1 MNDLNHDI
9 EKYLKDELTP
19 AERHALEK
27 KALHDPFLADALE
40 GHEQLNPAERK
51 QDLAKLESRIRAAS
65 AGMRSRWYVPLR
77 VAAGVLLLVGV
88 SWWLFDRGAETAPEP
103 EMAEQIESSPESDV
117 WKEELDEAAPP
128 TMAERIEPP
137 PSADTK
143 PAPTAKDTPAPGGPE
158 LALSTETKK
167 DTETRAGD
175 GALTAPQALKTEPVA
190 TEAEVADRAVAE
202 ESRQKKAE
210 ADAPRRSAQ
219 AVVAMQLVSGQV
231 RSADDG
237 SPIPGVN
244 IVVKGTTQGTIT
256 DANGNY
262 QLEVPANQNQLIY
275 SFIGYSS
282 KEEAIKDPLK
292 NDVTLDA
299 DVSQLSEVVVT
310 GYGFDELGMAK
321 APEYVTTLPEPEGGR
336 KAYQKYLESNL
347 QYPQQAL
354 DQKIEGRVTIQFT
367 VTFDGQLNDF
377 NVIRSLGY
385 GCDEEVIRLIR
396 QGPAW
401 SPSKR
406 NEVAR
411 DSKVRVRMR
420 FKLPTKKG

>member
-1 MNDLNHDI
+1 MNDLNRDI

-40 GHEQLNPAERK
+40 GHEQLNPAERE
-51 QDLAKLESRIRAAS
+51 QDLMRLENKIRSAS
-65 AGMRSRWYVPLR
+65 TRGRSGWYFPLR
-77 VAAGVLLLVGV
+77 IAAGLALVVGMA
-88 SWWLFDRGAETAPEP
+88 WWLMNQGSEPTPELTQQDESAEE
-103 EMAEQIESSPESDV
+103 SPEI
-117 WKEELDEAAPP
+117 KEFDEAAPP
-128 TMAERIEPP
+128 TMAERIEPR
-137 PSADTK
+137 PSTESRQ
-143 PAPTAKDTPAPGGPE
+143 TPAAKVTPATESPD
-158 LALSTETKK
+158 LAVSTQTEKE
-167 DTETRAGD
+167 TETRAGD
-175 GALTAPQALKTEPVA
+175 GAGAAPQALKTETA
-190 TEAEVADRAVAE
+190 VADEDLARRDAADEKTMKKGKVE
-202 ESRQKKAE
+202 ELRIAGQ
-210 ADAPRRSAQ
+210 PMIQ
-219 AVVAMQLVSGQV
+219 MQLVSGQV

-262 QLEVPANQNQLIY
+262 QLEVPANQNQLVY

-396 QGPAW
+396 LGPAW